1 MTKKEEA
8 QFFLREWKVIPKSL
22 SLEEFDELYDK
33 NEGKIQVFTM
43 ASAKK
48 KNKPST
54 ITFPINTF
62 SKALINGRVKK
73 VKFLR
78 DNFSV
83 TKKEYSKT
91 IGYDRL

>member
-8 QFFLREWKVIPKSL
+8 QYFLREWKVIPRLL
-22 SLEEFDELYDK
+22 SLEEFDKLYDD
-33 NEGKIQVFTM
+33 NVGHIQVFTM

-54 ITFPINTF
+54 ISFPINTF
-62 SKALINGRVKK
+62 QKSLIPGRVKR
-73 VKFLR
+73 VKYLR
-78 DNFSV
+78 DIFAV